1 MENRKL
7 FDQAKRQVM
16 EHPTLM
22 DDVPFTVAMRR
33 GMALAQLIIR
43 TTLSPHHALA

>member
-1 MENRKL
+1 MCLVRTLSGDVKEMENRKL

-22 DDVPFTVAMRR
+22 DDVPFTVAVH
-33 GMALAQLIIR
+33 
-43 TTLSPHHALA
+43 TYHALAG